1 MDKLYTIIEV
11 ATKLNLSD
19 KTLRRWEEAGK
30 FTPSRT
36 LGNQRR
42 YSIEDLQILDAIKHG
57 TINEQK
63 DLLTV
68 EQASRLC
75 GVTPT
80 TILRWED
87 AGKIHPLITSGNTY
101 YPRVK
106 LMEKMAELKVSS
118 PEPIVPRYSPPIQE
132 EPRATDQEELRAT
145 EPQESRL
152 DIEQT
157 TEPERATLT
166 KSYPVSTN
174 SLADLDGT
182 VSWSGHLINALI
194 TLILILTYHLVFNAT
209 SPKPVSPQSG
219 SVQGVS
225 TTMNDSRVDDLITKL
240 QDHISAE
247 MLKDAKPIPLT
258 TIKLDN
264 TSLFYGN
271 GILPKGKDQVL
282 VTDSKITPSTP
293 ITLNFTNDYA
303 PAKKYWVTTEQGSFT
318 LHTDFT
324 VATDSSFNYSFISLT
339 STASA
344 APSGTR

>member
-42 YSIEDLQILDAIKHG
+42 YSLEDLQILDAIKHG

-68 EQASRLC
+68 EQASKLC
-75 GVTPT
+75 GVNPI

-101 YPRVK
+101 YPRAK
-106 LMEKMAELKVSS
+106 LMEKMTELKESS
-118 PEPIVPRYSPPIQE
+118 PEPYIQQ
-132 EPRATDQEELRAT
+132 PTSVTVEELSPLPT
-145 EPQESRL
+145 LSSE
-152 DIEQT
+152 
-157 TEPERATLT
+157 EPERVSSKLSSLP
-166 KSYPVSTN
+166 KS
-174 SLADLDGT
+174 SLADLDGA

-194 TLILILTYHLVFNAT
+194 TVILILSYHLLFNSAPT
-209 SPKPVSPQSG
+209 KPVSPQSG
-219 SVQGVS
+219 SVQGASSITS
-225 TTMNDSRVDDLITKL
+225 TDPRVDDIIAKL

-247 MLKDAKPIPLT
+247 MLKDAKPVPT
-258 TIKLDN
+258 NTIKLDN
-264 TSLFYGN
+264 TSLFYGT
-271 GILPKGKDQVL
+271 GTISKGKDQVS
-282 VTDSKITPSTP
+282 VTNSRVTPTTP
-293 ITLNFTNDYA
+293 ITLSFTGDYA
-303 PAKKYWVTTEQGSFT
+303 PAKKYWVTTEEGAFT
-318 LHTDFT
+318 LHTDF
-324 VATDSSFNYSFISLT
+324 ALSNDSNFNYSFISAT

-344 APSGTR
+344 TPSGTR